1 VPNAAAD
8 PPAALPVL
16 ASFWDGRVRVLQ
28 LPEDAEERGTL
39 VAFDGEG
46 LPFAP
51 RRGFFV
57 HSAPVGSVRGQHAH
71 RRGQQV
77 LCCLAGSVAVELRLD
92 GATHSLVLDSP
103 RSALVVDAPVW
114 SALRVLAPGTLI
126 LVTGGVP
133 SDPDGHVVDAS
144 SNALL
149 DLLRMK

>member
-28 LPEDAEERGTL
+28 LPEHADPRGTL
-39 VAFDGEG
+39 VAFDGDG

-51 RRGFFV
+51 RRVFFV
-57 HSAPVGSVRGQHAH
+57 HSAAVGSVRGQHAH

-77 LCCLAGSVAVELRLD
+77 LCCLAGSVAVELRLG
-92 GATHSLVLDSP
+92 GATQSLVLGSP

-126 LVTGGVP
+126 LVMVSEP
-133 SDPDGHVVDAS
+133 FDPDGYVVDGS
-144 SNALL
+144 SDEPL
-149 DLLRMK
+149 D